1 MPKSKGTKLCERYL
15 RANEFEVRIEREGWG
30 NVAKYLK
37 DVKFAEFPEG
47 KELRLEFVESRDLD
61 VLVFFTE
68 WVLSK
73 KSHDVFISLGSGKR
87 GLLFSAC
94 SVDSVM
100 IDDLDASKDAG
111 KINVNVILRYV
122 AVFVVDKE
130 RDKVLG

>member
-1 MPKSKGTKLCERYL
+1 MPRSKVCERYL
-15 RANEFEVRIEREGWG
+15 KANEFEVRIEREGWE

-68 WVLSK
+68 WVMSK
-73 KSHDVFISLGSGKR
+73 KSHDVFISLGSGRR

-100 IDDLDASKDAG
+100 IDDLNASKDAG
-111 KINVNVILRYV
+111 EINVNVILRYV